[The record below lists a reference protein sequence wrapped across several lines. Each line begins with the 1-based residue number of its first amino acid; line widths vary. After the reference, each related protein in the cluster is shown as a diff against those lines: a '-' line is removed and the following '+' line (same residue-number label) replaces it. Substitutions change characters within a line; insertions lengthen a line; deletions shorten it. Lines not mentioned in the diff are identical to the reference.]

1 MLTPARI
8 IAETSGR
15 DSIKLCDVEEVDELF
30 YDAKSSAKVLAAS
43 EGYLL

>member
-15 DSIKLCDVEEVDELF
+15 DSITTEDVEEIDELF
-30 YDAKSSAKVLAAS
+30 YDAKSSAKVLAAND
-43 EGYLL
+43 GYLQ